1 MPLRTEPGSAD
12 APLAPSPPPPTRPT
26 PPAAYADL
34 HEGGPGGTGGVVARV
49 TLQTVADKVGVSR
62 MTVSNAF
69 SRPDQLSSDLRLR
82 ILAAAEELGYV
93 GPDPAGRALARGTTG
108 AVGVL
113 LTDSLGMAFRD
124 EIASGFF
131 GALAEELAP
140 TGLALALLPT
150 RGSGETIPARD
161 IAMDGA
167 LVYACAGDTPAL
179 DWLVRRRLPLVFVEQ
194 TPLPGYASVVLDD
207 VGGAAA
213 GAQHVLDLGH
223 RDVAIL
229 TMAPH
234 GEHGLVAD
242 VARASGSYVD
252 RARVRGWT
260 ETLRAGGARVSA
272 AQVPDNSERHGYE
285 GARLL
290 LDGPDRPTAILCFSD
305 LMAWGVV
312 HAAQDLGL
320 RVPEDVSVVGFDD
333 SALAAR
339 IRPALTTVRQD
350 LAAKGRAAAV
360 ALTRAIEAARTG
372 TPLAEPLETVLP
384 TELVVRRSTAP
395 PAGPRD

>member
-1 MPLRTEPGSAD
+1 M
-12 APLAPSPPPPTRPT
+12 
-26 PPAAYADL
+26 
-34 HEGGPGGTGGVVARV
+34 ARV

-69 SRPDQLSSDLRLR
+69 SRPDQLSTDLRRR
-82 ILAAAEELGYV
+82 IMAAADELGYV

-113 LTDSLGMAFRD
+113 LTDSLGMAFHD
-124 EIASGFF
+124 EIAAGFF

-150 RGSGETIPARD
+150 TSSGETFPARD

-194 TPLPGYASVVLDD
+194 PPLPGYASVVLDD

-213 GAQHVLDLGH
+213 GARHVLDLGH
-223 RDVAIL
+223 RHVGIL

-234 GEHGLVAD
+234 GEHGLVSD
-242 VARASGSYVD
+242 IARAAGSYVD
-252 RARVRGWT
+252 RTRVQGWVR
-260 ETLRAGGARVSA
+260 TLHAAGARISA
-272 AQVPDNSERHGYE
+272 AQVPRNAERDAYE

-305 LMAWGVV
+305 LMAWGAV

-339 IRPALTTVRQD
+339 IRPALTTIRQD
-350 LAAKGRAAAV
+350 VTAKGRAAAT

-372 TPLAEPLETVLP
+372 VPLEEPLETVLP

-395 PAGPRD
+395 PSR